1 MKHTLLYSLVLSVS
15 FLSACDVSTGT
26 ETDAE
31 DDVNSGSSAGDQAN
45 YNEYVANRNDAISVL
60 DEFESDADLEAALLE
75 DAPENATASLQGT
88 YAINAIDETFD
99 DDDDDDDTR
108 LVGDMTMDV
117 DFGDATVSGSL
128 TNNFLDSDATDESKV
143 TELDGSVAFAG
154 TLDFDDG
161 FYDST
166 NTDQWQLEASG
177 TGTLT
182 NDETAASTGAEY
194 RLDIDLYGNFY
205 DTSDIGDVAGV
216 GELGDIAAGGLIEG
230 NVDVTT
236 KGDTIIYDITNSE
249 LYDEDG
255 GSSGFLVYELE
266 D

>member
-26 ETDAE
+26 E
-31 DDVNSGSSAGDQAN
+31 DDSVDTGSTAGDQAD
-45 YNEYVANRNDAISVL
+45 YNEYVVNRNDALSVL
-60 DEFESDADLEAALLE
+60 DEFESDAELEAALLE

-88 YAINAIDETFD
+88 YAINAIDEAFD
-99 DDDDDDDTR
+99 GVGPR

-117 DFGDATVSGSL
+117 DFGDATVSGSM
-128 TNNFLDSDATDESKV
+128 TNNFLDPDATDESKV
-143 TELDGSVAFAG
+143 TELNGSVNFIG
-154 TLDFDDG
+154 SLDLDASGG

-182 NDETAASTGAEY
+182 DNETAASSGAEY

-205 DTSDIGDVAGV
+205 DTSDIGNVAGV
-216 GELGDIAAGGLIEG
+216 GELGDVAAGGLIEG

-236 KGDTIIYDITNSE
+236 NGDTTIYDITDSE
-249 LYDEDG
+249 LYGKDDD
-255 GSSGFLVYELE
+255 SSGFLVFELE

>member
-26 ETDAE
+26 E

-60 DEFESDADLEAALLE
+60 DDLDTTTALAEAPAN
-75 DAPENATASLQGT
+75 DTASLQGT
-88 YAINAIDETFD
+88 YAINGTEPFD
-99 DDDDDDDTR
+99 TT
-108 LVGDMTMDV
+108 LVGDMTMTV
-117 DFGDATVSGSL
+117 DFGEATVSGSL
-128 TNNFLDSDATDESKV
+128 TNNFLDEDGTAESEV
-143 TELDGSVAFAG
+143 IELDGSVNFAG
-154 TLDFDDG
+154 SLDLDPTGG

-177 TGTLT
+177 AGTLT
-182 NDETAASTGAEY
+182 DNETAASSGATY
-194 RLDIDLYGNFY
+194 SLDIDLNGNFY
-205 DTSDIGDVAGV
+205 DTSDIGNVAGV
-216 GELGDIAAGGLIEG
+216 GELGDVAAGGLIEG

-236 KGDTIIYDITNSE
+236 DGDTVIYDITGSE
-249 LYDEDG
+249 LYGTDDD
-255 GSSGFLVYELE
+255 SSGFLVYELE